1 MIKKIVAFYLLFF
14 LMLGLNQTV
23 FAHEK
28 VDMDFFY
35 SKTCPHCLAEE
46 AFLDILE
53 EKYCQLGIE
62 KFEISKREN
71 IEMLKGLYKE
81 YEVPEDKWG
90 LVPVTFIEGKY
101 FLGYGGDETTGKQI
115 EDWIAGLITHDNC
128 DEEPVINP
136 WTTEVELRKTVKLP
150 FIGEIALTGFSPFAM
165 AVVLGG
171 LDGFNACAMVAL
183 GFLLSVLITSGI
195 RKRVILIGGT
205 FILVSGL
212 VYFLFISTWLNLF
225 LVLEQT
231 KLITLI
237 VSTIIIGFAVLSLKD
252 YFHDIVC
259 KICETNPEKLG
270 FLAKFEQKL
279 FHKMKRL
286 TQSNKSLIWLL
297 LGVGGVA
304 AGVNLVELACSFGFP
319 LAFTKALTD
328 LGISRA
334 SQYFYLLIYILFY
347 MLDDLLVFLVA
358 VFTLRIS
365 NVSQKYLK
373 TIKLISGLILLILG
387 LVMLF
392 RPELLSFSL

>member
-1 MIKKIVAFYLLFF
+1 MKKLLVIFLFF
-14 LMLGLNQTV
+14 ALMLGTSQAV

-28 VDMDFFY
+28 VNIDFFY
-35 SKTCPHCLAEE
+35 SKSCPRCLIEE

-53 EKYCQLGIE
+53 EKYGQLEIRR
-62 KFEISKREN
+62 FEISQGKN
-71 IEMLKGLYKE
+71 IKTLKAFYKE
-81 YEVPEDKWG
+81 YEVPEDRWG

-101 FLGYGGDETTGKQI
+101 FLGYGGNETTGKQI
-115 EDWIAGLITHDNC
+115 EDRIAGLINDENY

-136 WTTEVELRKTVKLP
+136 WTTEVEIRKTIKLP
-150 FIGEIALTGFSPFAM
+150 FIGEIALTGLCPFAM

-183 GFLLSVLITSGI
+183 GFLLSALIASGI
-195 RKRVILIGGT
+195 RKKVVLIGGT

-231 KLITLI
+231 KLITFI
-237 VSTIIIGFAVLSLKD
+237 VSAVIIIFAIFSLKD
-252 YFHDIVC
+252 YSHNIVC

-270 FLAKFEQKL
+270 FLAQFEQKL
-279 FHKMKRL
+279 FQKMKSL
-286 TQSNKSLIWLL
+286 TQSNRSLVWLL
-297 LGVGGVA
+297 LGVSGVA
-304 AGVNLVELACSFGFP
+304 ASINLVELACSFGFP
-319 LAFTKALTD
+319 LAFTKALAD

-347 MLDDLLVFLVA
+347 MLDDFLIFLAA

-373 TIKLISGLILLILG
+373 TIKLVSGLVLLALG

-392 RPELLSFSL
+392 KPELLSFSI